1 VNQAFELG
9 NVQPKPID
17 AAMSP
22 TKSNFAQTAD
32 SLLKRSGTF
41 ANLVQRAI
49 ASGGDKT
56 SPYVQTRMEADEADR
71 EYRIAVRKLDRQR
84 LGLEERIEETLKT
97 LQRWEADRLRAV
109 KTVLLQ
115 FQGTIGTAP
124 RALEPSLKRSETLI
138 AAYQPESDLN
148 ALIERYRTGPFRP
161 APQVYESVAH
171 DEADVVFGID
181 LRKWADNIA
190 DSTLPQGQG
199 EGQVP
204 GPEADAK
211 RPTIPP
217 VLKALLDA
225 MIAAYRTI
233 PDDAERRKAW
243 IYEVPLSAVH
253 HLRESLNALE
263 PTAPIAPDM
272 LAKYD
277 APVLASAVRLWL
289 LELDPPLALYEG
301 WDEIRKIY
309 PSVGSAAKADDEE
322 ATKKRIEEL
331 QVVLQRLPRV
341 HLLVLDA
348 IVQHLDKY
356 VKLFIRYECDTES
369 MCVDWLI

>member
-1 VNQAFELG
+1 
-9 NVQPKPID
+9 
-17 AAMSP
+17 MSP